1 MTDNI
6 RTIQDKFDQ
15 VGGRSGRSIQIRP
28 DALHLIAT
36 EGENALLEAGSP
48 FYVRGGL
55 VKPVVDEIPAAHGK
69 RAKVARLCEVDA
81 DCLVDHLSRAASW
94 VRYNI
99 RKKEWTPTD
108 PPRNIAQMILSRD
121 GEWKFRR
128 LAGVITTPTLRPD
141 GTILSEAGYD
151 EATQLLLMEPPKLPP
166 IPESPTREDA
176 AKALNT
182 LLNLLQEFP
191 FVDEASRA
199 VAVSALITPVV
210 RGAVPVAPLHGTTA
224 PVAGSGKSYIID
236 LAAAISSGER
246 APAMA
251 AGRNEEETEKRLAAA
266 LLNGQ
271 SIISID
277 NVNGDL
283 GGDLLCQMIERP
295 IVSIRPLGSSKLA
308 KIESRATVYATGNN
322 IHMVGDMTRRVV
334 ICSLDPNVERPELRE
349 FKVRPFDLV
358 IANRGHYIAAALLIV
373 RAYAV
378 AGYPAMCHPL
388 ASFEDWSRI
397 VRSALVWLGMA
408 DPVETMKAAREDDPD
423 TSALRGLLN
432 VWRDCAGTNTHS
444 AAQVIARADER
455 NPYGERTFPDLY
467 QALLEVADDGRGV
480 ASAKRLG
487 KYLTRHKGRILDG
500 LKFSSRDDSH
510 AKIKVWCVMEA
521 AQ

>member
-1 MTDNI
+1 
-6 RTIQDKFDQ
+6 
-15 VGGRSGRSIQIRP
+15 
-28 DALHLIAT
+28 
-36 EGENALLEAGSP
+36 
-48 FYVRGGL
+48 
-55 VKPVVDEIPAAHGK
+55 
-69 RAKVARLCEVDA
+69 
-81 DCLVDHLSRAASW
+81 
-94 VRYNI
+94 
-99 RKKEWTPTD
+99 
-108 PPRNIAQMILSRD
+108 
-121 GEWKFRR
+121 
-128 LAGVITTPTLRPD
+128 
-141 GTILSEAGYD
+141 
-151 EATQLLLMEPPKLPP
+151 
-166 IPESPTREDA
+166 
-176 AKALNT
+176 
-182 LLNLLQEFP
+182 LLQEFP

-236 LAAAISSGER
+236 LASAISTGER
-246 APAMA
+246 APVMA

-349 FKVRPFDLV
+349 FKVRPFDMV
-358 IANRGHYIAAALLIV
+358 IVNRGRYIAAALVIV

-388 ASFEDWSRI
+388 ASFEDWSRV
-397 VRSALVWLGMA
+397 VRSALVWLGMT
-408 DPVETMKAAREDDPD
+408 DPVETMKAARDDDPD
-423 TSALRGLLN
+423 TSALRALLCA
-432 VWRDCAGTNTHS
+432 WRDAIGTKAHS

-455 NPYGERTFPDLY
+455 NPYGERTYPDLH
-467 QALLEVADDGRGV
+467 QALLEVADDGRGN
-480 ASAKRLG
+480 ASARRLG
-487 KYLTRHKGRILDG
+487 KYLTRHKGRILTG
-500 LKFSSRDDSH
+500 LKFASSEDLH
-510 AKIKVWCVMEA
+510 AKLKVWSVAEVTK
-521 AQ
+521 